1 MELPDRLRCLFT
13 ATVEE
18 EDDTARIEIPKRE
31 LEHENLRSSGTYQI
45 AILGPSAPT
54 ESAEPDPDRA
64 APDDADADPEPT
76 DEYDTPAPP
85 VEVGDTRRVEIA
97 DIGDQGDGITRIERG
112 FVVIVP
118 DTENGER
125 VAIEITDVAE
135 TVAFAEV
142 VERISYYE

>member
-13 ATVEE
+13 ATVES
-18 EDDTARIEIPKRE
+18 EDDVARIEIPKRE
-31 LEHENLRSSGTYQI
+31 LEHENLRSGGTYQI
-45 AILGPSAPT
+45 AILGSSAST
-54 ESAEPDPDRA
+54 ESAEPEPDRTP
-64 APDDADADPEPT
+64 PDDAEAGSDSV

-118 DTENGER
+118 DTEKGER